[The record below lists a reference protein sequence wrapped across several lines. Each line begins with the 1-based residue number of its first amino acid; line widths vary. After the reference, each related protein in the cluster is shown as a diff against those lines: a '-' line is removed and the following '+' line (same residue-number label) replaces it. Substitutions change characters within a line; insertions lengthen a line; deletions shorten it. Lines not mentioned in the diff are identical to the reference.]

1 MLNVNFFFVRVSSTV
16 IFWSEFL
23 SFNFLGPFRPERE
36 WLYWISQQMCV
47 ILALGNKRHALGF
60 WQAWKWYLHWLNYH
74 RCLPGI
80 HYSRLK
86 LLHLSSAIWPISC
99 FSSSIS
105 VPLLPYRMARIWK
118 SKSNWNLSFFKPFS
132 FMV

>member
-1 MLNVNFFFVRVSSTV
+1 MLNVNFILCVSALQWFFGVSFCHL
-16 IFWSEFL
+16 I
-23 SFNFLGPFRPERE
+23 FLGPCLSFRPERE

-47 ILALGNKRHALGF
+47 ILALENKRHALGF

-80 HYSRLK
+80 HYFRLK

-99 FSSSIS
+99 FPTLFLYLYYLTEWQESENQRVIETW
-105 VPLLPYRMARIWK
+105 A
-118 SKSNWNLSFFKPFS
+118 FF
-132 FMV
+132 